1 MSEQPGLFDS
11 LEVTKYYFASRDSTG
26 GIRGV
31 DVRYD
36 RVGDNHYVISRESYK
51 YHCKHTQQPQIDINE
66 GKSTR
71 DAHAQCI
78 LRTYSI
84 CKEYRDKGYKEL
96 DKSAD
101 EYTLEELN
109 TIVGEFK
116 TDATGLLKPMLC
128 KMAKNVT
135 DKSIF
140 NKKYFAS
147 RKIDGIRSLL
157 YWDAINKCVRA
168 RSRTAID
175 LDFPLQHILTHPLLI
190 KLFEANP
197 SLILDGETYHHGLPL
212 NRISGLCRSQKTA
225 TESEILEFYMYD
237 IVDTEITFIER
248 LKKMLKIGKLLHLGF
263 DPYRVWKE
271 GDLKIQ
277 LVPQV
282 PISGWDNM
290 MELHNKY
297 VEEGWEGLVIRL
309 ADAKYGPGK
318 RNNNMIKIKIYQDSE
333 FKVIGYEL
341 GLRGVEDMVFICI
354 TEDGKQ
360 FKAKPM
366 GDRETKQEYVDNFDT
381 YKGKYATCKYFT
393 ISEYGIPQ
401 QPCLVNFRFDL

>member
-1 MSEQPGLFDS
+1 MADLFENQEQTQFF
-11 LEVTKYYFASRDSTG
+11 FASRDSTG

-36 RVGDNHYVISRESYK
+36 KIEENHYIISRESYK

-66 GKSTR
+66 GKSNR

-78 LRTYSI
+78 LRANSI

-96 DKSAD
+96 EKSAD
-101 EYTLEELN
+101 EYTKEELDS
-109 TIVGEFK
+109 IIGEFK

-128 KMAKNVT
+128 KMVKNVT

-147 RKIDGIRSLL
+147 RKIDGIRAMF
-157 YWDAINKCVRA
+157 YWDGTEVRA

-190 KLFEANP
+190 KLFESNP
-197 SLILDGETYHHGLPL
+197 NLILDGEVYHHGMPL

-225 TESEILEFYMYD
+225 AESEILEFYMYD
-237 IVDTEITFIER
+237 IVDPELTFIER

-277 LVPQV
+277 LVPQE

-290 MELHNKY
+290 MNLHNKY
-297 VEEGWEGLVIRL
+297 VEEGWEGLVVRL

-341 GLRGVEDMVFICI
+341 GLRGIEDMVFICV

-366 GDRETKQEYVDNFDT
+366 GDRETKQEYIDSFET
-381 YKGKYATCKYFT
+381 IYKGKYATCKYFV

>member
-1 MSEQPGLFDS
+1 MTDLFESQEQTQFF
-11 LEVTKYYFASRDSTG
+11 FASRDSTG

-36 RVGDNHYVISRESYK
+36 KVGDNHYIISRESYK
-51 YHCKHTQQPQIDINE
+51 YHCKHTMQPQIDINE

-78 LRTYSI
+78 LRTNSI
-84 CKEYRDKGYKEL
+84 CKEYKDKGYKEL
-96 DKSAD
+96 NKSAD
-101 EYTLEELN
+101 EYTREELDN
-109 TIVGEFK
+109 IIGEFK

-135 DKSIF
+135 NPSTF

-147 RKIDGIRSLL
+147 RKIDGIRSIL
-157 YWDAINKCVRA
+157 YFDGTNVRA

-190 KLFEANP
+190 KLFTTNP
-197 SLILDGETYHHGLPL
+197 TLMLDGETYKHGLPL
-212 NRISGLCRSQKTA
+212 NRISGLCRSQQNA
-225 TESEILEFYMYD
+225 TDSEVLEFYMYD
-237 IVDTEITFIER
+237 IVDTELPFTER
-248 LKKMLKIGKLLHLGF
+248 LKKMLKIGKLLNLGF
-263 DPYRVWKE
+263 DPYREWKKDE
-271 GDLKIQ
+271 LKIQ

-282 PISGWDNM
+282 PVSGWDNM
-290 MELHNKY
+290 MKLHNQY
-297 VEEGWEGLVIRL
+297 VEEGWEGLVVRL
-309 ADAKYGPGK
+309 SDAKYGPGK

-341 GLRGVEDMVFICI
+341 GLRGVEDMVFICV
-354 TEDGKQ
+354 TDEGKQ
-360 FKAKPM
+360 FKAKPR
-366 GDRETKQEYVDNFDT
+366 GDLETKQEYVDNFDT
-381 YKGKYATCKYFT
+381 FYKGKMATCKYFT

-401 QPCLVNFRFDL
+401 QPCLTSFRFDL